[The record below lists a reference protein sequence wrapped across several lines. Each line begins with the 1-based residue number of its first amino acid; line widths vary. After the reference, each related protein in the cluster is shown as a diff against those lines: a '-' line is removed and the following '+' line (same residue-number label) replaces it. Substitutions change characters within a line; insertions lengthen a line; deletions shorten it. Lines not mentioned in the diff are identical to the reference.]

1 MIVNI
6 EEFPAAVTSWTW
18 IGFLLSLIP
27 APREGGRS
35 VRAVLQRFDDPEA
48 EHEFLRAE
56 RAERGQAIRAL
67 IVVAVATLFSY
78 IILNPMHFSRGGVIA
93 YTMAAGALIV
103 LMIGFFL
110 LTRTRYYLD
119 QPRID
124 LPVFIALAAAMMA
137 LALALAAEAAVTGF
151 PPQVMALVQMGILV
165 VFASV
170 GFAGT
175 FRLFLG
181 WAFGVL
187 ALFASWVMTRDISS
201 IAKLYTLTNFSTFF
215 IFALYFNWDTE
226 RRARKVFVADRE
238 LDAERARTEAL
249 LYNVLPREVA
259 ARLQAGEAVADA
271 FSDITVLFVDLV
283 DFSKLARRLSPGHLV
298 ELLNTFFSAA
308 DRCAKHRGLEKV
320 KTVGDA
326 YLAVAGGMG
335 SRSADSR
342 AALAFARDLVGEVQ
356 RIAGETGIDLKARI
370 GIHTGP
376 VVGGVIGTTRLAYD
390 YWGDTMNIAS
400 RLQAAAPPNG
410 IAVSEA
416 TYFQT
421 RNTQDYQAQA
431 ADLKGIGETRIYLA
445 QFES

>member
-1 MIVNI
+1 M
-6 EEFPAAVTSWTW
+6 P
-18 IGFLLSLIP
+18 
-27 APREGGRS
+27 
-35 VRAVLQRFDDPEA
+35 AVLQRFDDPEV
-48 EHEFLRAE
+48 ERDFLRAE

-67 IVVAVATLFSY
+67 IMVAVATLFSY

-93 YTMAAGALIV
+93 YTMAAGMLIV

-110 LTRTRYYLD
+110 LTRTRFYLD
-119 QPRID
+119 KPWID
-124 LPVFIALAAAMMA
+124 LPIFSALAVAMMA
-137 LALALAAEAAVTGF
+137 LALALAAQATITGF
-151 PPQVMALVQMGILV
+151 PAHVMAMVQMAILM

-175 FRLFLG
+175 FRPFLG
-181 WAFGVL
+181 WAIGVL
-187 ALFASWVMTRDISS
+187 ALFTLWLMTRDAATIS
-201 IAKLYTLTNFSTFF
+201 KLYTLTNFSTFF
-215 IFALYFNWDTE
+215 IFALYFNWDIE
-226 RRARKVFVADRE
+226 RRARKVFRAGQALE
-238 LDAERARTEAL
+238 AERAKTEEL

-259 ARLQAGEAVADA
+259 ARLKAGEEVADA
-271 FSDITVLFVDLV
+271 FSDITVLFIDLV
-283 DFSKLARRLSPGHLV
+283 SFSQLARRLSPGHLV

-308 DRCAKHRGLEKV
+308 DLCAARHGLEKV

-342 AALAFARDLVGEVQ
+342 AALSFAHDLVGEVQ

-421 RNTQDYQAQA
+421 RNMQDYQAQA

-445 QFES
+445 QLES